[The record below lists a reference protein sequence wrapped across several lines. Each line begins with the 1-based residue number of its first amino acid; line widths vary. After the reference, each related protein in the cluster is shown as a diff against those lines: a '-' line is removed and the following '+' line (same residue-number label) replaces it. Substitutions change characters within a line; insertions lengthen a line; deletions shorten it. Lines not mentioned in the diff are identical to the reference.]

1 MGEFRVEKVLVL
13 CVLSLLWGA
22 FATSTYAEDLVVQG
36 TKIFTVVE
44 KFFIHCMKAIHHIFR
59 W

>member
-1 MGEFRVEKVLVL
+1 MGEFRMEKVLVL
-13 CVLSLLWGA
+13 CVFSLLWGA
-22 FATSTYAEDLVVQG
+22 FATTAYAEDLVAQG
-36 TKIFTVVE
+36 TKISIAVE